1 MKVNI
6 YYGGRGV
13 LDDPT
18 LYVLGK
24 IEEVLDDLRVKYE
37 RFNLYEQKNLIS
49 TLPQTIKDADAIILA
64 TTVEWLGLGGYMY
77 QFLDALW
84 LYGDK
89 EKIKTT
95 YMQPIVM
102 STTYG
107 EKEGKLHLENAWE
120 MLGGL
125 PCSGLCGYVE
135 NSVDFEL
142 NKDYAQIIEKKAENL
157 YRTISQKQKD
167 LPTSNQAITRNVT
180 KTAKLELTPRES
192 EKLSEY
198 VADDDYV
205 RQQKEDI
212 KELSEK
218 FKNIMGQNDVP
229 ADEEYLRDFEKA
241 YRSGDPDRKRTF
253 AFVIEGK
260 KLPLSISID
269 GSICKCAYAHEPG
282 DADIYVKAAQSVMD
296 AIVDGR
302 ETFQRAFMTG
312 EISVKGNFKMWSE
325 MDDIFVFG
333 N

>member
-1 MKVNI
+1 MKINI

-13 LDDPT
+13 LDDPV

-37 RFNLYEQKNLIS
+37 RFNLYEQKNLIT
-49 TLPQTIKDADAIILA
+49 TLPQTIKDADAVILA
-64 TTVEWLGLGGYMY
+64 TTVEWLGLGGFMY

-95 YMQPIVM
+95 YMQPVVM

-107 EKEGKLHLENAWE
+107 EKEGKLYLENAWE

-125 PCSGLCGYVE
+125 PCDGLCGYVE
-135 NSVDFEL
+135 NAADFEL
-142 NKDYAQIIEKKAENL
+142 NKDFAGIIEKKAENL
-157 YRTISQKQKD
+157 YRTISQKQKN
-167 LPTSNQAITRNVT
+167 LPSSNQAITRSVT

-218 FKNIMGQNDVP
+218 FKSIMGQKDVP
-229 ADEEYLRDFEKA
+229 SDEEYIREIREAFKPRGADV
-241 YRSGDPDRKRTF
+241 KRTF

-260 KLPLSISID
+260 KLPLTIKID
-269 GSICKCAYAHEPG
+269 GYTINCAYAHEPG
-282 DADIYVKAAQSVMD
+282 EADVYVKVAQNVMD
-296 AIVDGR
+296 AITDGR

-312 EISVKGNFKMWSE
+312 EISVKGNFKIWNE
-325 MDDIFVFG
+325 FDDIFVF
-333 N
+333 

>member
-18 LYVLGK
+18 LYVLKK

-49 TLPQTIKDADAIILA
+49 TLPQTIKDCDAVILA

-89 EKIKTT
+89 EKIKTI

-107 EKEGKLHLENAWE
+107 EKEGRLHLENAWE

-125 PCSGLCGYVE
+125 PCSGLSGYVE

-157 YRTISQKQKD
+157 YRTISQKQKE

-198 VADDDYV
+198 VADDEYV

-212 KELSEK
+212 RELSEK
-218 FKNIMGQNDVP
+218 FKSMMGQNEVP
-229 ADEEYLRDFEKA
+229 SDEEYIKDFEKA
-241 YRSGDPDRKRTF
+241 FKPADPPRKRTF

-260 KLPLSISID
+260 KLPLSVKID
-269 GSICKCAYAHEPG
+269 GDKCSCSYARETEE
-282 DADIYVKAAQSVMD
+282 ADVYVKAPQSVMD
-296 AIVDGR
+296 AIVDAR

-312 EISVKGNFKMWSE
+312 EISVKGDFKLWSE
-325 MDDIFVFG
+325 LDDTFIFG
-333 N
+333 

>member
-24 IEEVLDDLRVKYE
+24 IEEVLDELRVKYE
-37 RFNLYEQKNLIS
+37 RFNLYEQKNLIT
-49 TLPQTIKDADAIILA
+49 TLPQTIKDADAIVLA

-89 EKIKTT
+89 EKIRET

-135 NSVDFEL
+135 NFADFEL
-142 NKDYAQIIEKKAENL
+142 NKEYAQIIEKKAENL

-180 KTAKLELTPRES
+180 KTAKLELTPKES

-198 VADDDYV
+198 VADDEYV

-212 KELSEK
+212 RELSEK
-218 FKNIMGQNDVP
+218 FKSLMGQNDVP
-229 ADEEYLRDFEKA
+229 SDEEYIKDFINA
-241 YRSGDPDRKRTF
+241 YKPGAPDRKRSF

-260 KLPLSISID
+260 KLPLSIKID
-269 GSICKCAYAHEPG
+269 GDSCRCVYEQEKEE
-282 DADIYVKAAQSVMD
+282 ADIYVKAAQSVID

-312 EISVKGNFKMWSE
+312 EISVKGNFKYWGE
-325 MDDIFVFG
+325 MDDIFIFG
-333 N
+333 